1 MVDDRLV
8 VLSDDVDSELLRKVD
23 DRKLASVIALP
34 RPHCAERWSRRT
46 HEMVL
51 GLELV
56 RVRLGRLGTQP
67 FTIDE
72 RSVRTLD
79 VLDEDL

>member
-1 MVDDRLV
+1 
-8 VLSDDVDSELLRKVD
+8 
-23 DRKLASVIALP
+23 
-34 RPHCAERWSRRT
+34 
-46 HEMVL
+46 MVL
-51 GLELV
+51 RLELV